1 MAGCAAR
8 HRRHRRGVALGR
20 VMAGQRPF
28 RPGRALTLQVAA
40 ALVTTVGLATWQIT
54 RALEKTALADARHA
68 RLQAEPVDATRFTA
82 ELPDFTRLT
91 LTGRY
96 DPDRLFLIAQR
107 PRARGFD
114 VISVLTTDGGS
125 FLVNRGWTLRSPSA
139 PVPETPSETVS
150 VVGVVW
156 PTTPVPGA
164 LRQEVWAE
172 GWPKT
177 ARAVNAERMAAA
189 TGAHAREI
197 RLESGGAGV
206 FRAAPLAW
214 DYEPGMHWSYAVQ
227 WLLIGLGVGGGY
239 VLIGRRRGRVA
250 TDDA

>member
-1 MAGCAAR
+1 
-8 HRRHRRGVALGR
+8 
-20 VMAGQRPF
+20 MAGQRPF

-68 RLQAEPVDATRFTA
+68 RLQAEPVNPSVFTA
-82 ELPDFTRLT
+82 ETPDFTRLA

-96 DPDRLFLIAQR
+96 DTDRLFLIAER

-114 VISVLTTDGGS
+114 VISVLTTDAGS
-125 FLVNRGWTLRSPSA
+125 FLVNRGWTLRSPSE
-139 PVPETPSETVS
+139 PVPETPNETVS

-177 ARAVNAERMAAA
+177 ARVVNPERKAEA

-197 RLESGGAGV
+197 RLESGSAGV
-206 FRAAPLAW
+206 FRAASLAW
-214 DYEPGMHWSYAVQ
+214 DYEPGTHWSYAVQ
-227 WLLIGLGVGGGY
+227 WLLIGLGIGVGY
-239 VLIGRRRGRVA
+239 VFMGRRRGREAVE
-250 TDDA
+250 DV